1 MNMDLLSCIILS
13 VSLRVSFRDS
23 SCIHKCPFDEMKEKH
38 LNSQCVMK
46 ISINLNILGKLT
58 EIESRRLNTLEKL

>member
-1 MNMDLLSCIILS
+1 
-13 VSLRVSFRDS
+13 
-23 SCIHKCPFDEMKEKH
+23 MKEKH
-38 LNSQCVMK
+38 LNSQGVMK

>member
-1 MNMDLLSCIILS
+1 M
-13 VSLRVSFRDS
+13 VSFRDS

-38 LNSQCVMK
+38 LNSQGVMK

-58 EIESRRLNTLEKL
+58 GIESRRLNTLEKL